1 MFKDT
6 LTLKSTPYALKLNL
20 SVYDLISGYLVADST
35 ILKKGNKA
43 YALALR
49 PTCESFSC
57 KEKGVL
63 KEN

>member
-20 SVYDLISGYLVADST
+20 SVYDLISGYLVTDST

-49 PTCESFSC
+49 PTCES
-57 KEKGVL
+57 
-63 KEN
+63 